1 MLTISTR
8 TSGRTCDGLSR
19 RDFVRAGI
27 LGSTALSLPVLF
39 RTQCASA
46 SSAGFVKDK
55 SVIFLFLAGGPS
67 QYETFDPKMTAPRE
81 IRGVTGEVATKLPGV
96 TFAGKFPQM
105 ARHADKLAIVRSFKP
120 DGAGIHEAET
130 IRMLT
135 GGTVEPRDN
144 KMTGDGASIGA
155 IHARIRGLNHPVT
168 GVPAY
173 AFLEAPELDEFY
185 INFFLS
191 CAQQGSA
198 PGSLGPAYAPFTP
211 TGSGP
216 GIENLKLN
224 ISADRLADRRQ
235 LLAAFDRINRDADDS
250 GMMSGLDRFSQ
261 QAFNVLSGD
270 TVRKA
275 LDLSL
280 EDRHTLARYDTASH
294 IVYGHQD
301 KRLSGASKLG
311 TQMLTARRLCE
322 AGCRFVTVASSGW
335 DMHGDGNNP
344 NVLRGTEMLGPPLDH
359 AVAAFLEDVE
369 ARGFTNDIL
378 LVITGEF
385 GRSPQLD
392 NNAGRGHWGGICPL
406 VLAGGGLKTGQ
417 VVGQSAKNG
426 DVPATEPITIRDL
439 MATITHTVFDVGQLR
454 LQAQLP
460 REIIRL
466 TETGRPIEQLL
477 G

>member
-1 MLTISTR
+1 MLTISSPSSAR
-8 TSGRTCDGLSR
+8 SCDGLSR
-19 RDFVRAGI
+19 RDFVRAGA
-27 LGSTALSLPVLF
+27 LGATGLTLPFLL
-39 RTQCASA
+39 RAQAASA
-46 SSAGFVKDK
+46 NPASFVKDK
-55 SVIFLFLAGGPS
+55 SVVFLFLAGGPT

-81 IRGVTGEVATKLPGV
+81 IRSVTGEIATALPGV
-96 TFAGKFPQM
+96 TFAGKFPRM
-105 ARHADKLAIVRSFKP
+105 AQHADKLAIVRSFKP
-120 DGAGIHEAET
+120 EGGGSHEAES

-155 IHARIRGLNHPVT
+155 IHSRIRGMNHPVT
-168 GVPAY
+168 GVPSY
-173 AFLEAPELDEFY
+173 AFLQAAELDEFY
-185 INFFLS
+185 INFFLN
-191 CAQQGSA
+191 CAQIGSA

-216 GIENLKLN
+216 AIENLKLH
-224 ISADRLADRRQ
+224 IAADRLTDRRQ
-235 LLAAFDRINRDADDS
+235 LLAALDRINRNADAS

-261 QAFNVLSGD
+261 QAFDVLAGD

-280 EDRHTLARYDTASH
+280 EDASTLARYDTTSYT
-294 IVYGHQD
+294 VYGHKD
-301 KRLSGASKLG
+301 RKLSGVSKLG
-311 TQMLTARRLCE
+311 TQLLTARRLCE
-322 AGCRFVTVASSGW
+322 AGSRFVTVASSGW

-359 AVAAFLEDVE
+359 AVGAFLEDLE
-369 ARGFTNDIL
+369 SRGLTNDIL

-385 GRSPQLD
+385 GRTPQLD
-392 NNAGRGHWGGICPL
+392 SNGGRGHWGGICPL
-406 VLAGGGLKTGQ
+406 VLAGGGLRTGQ

-439 MATITHTVFDVGQLR
+439 MATITHTIFDVGQMR

-466 TETGRPIEQLL
+466 TEVGRPITQLC

>member
-1 MLTISTR
+1 MLTISNP
-8 TSGRTCDGLSR
+8 TSARSCDGLLR
-19 RDFVRAGI
+19 RDFVRAGV
-27 LGSTALSLPVLF
+27 LGATGLSLPVLL
-39 RTQCASA
+39 RAQAASA
-46 SSAGFVKDK
+46 SPQSFIKDK

-81 IRGVTGEVATKLPGV
+81 IRSVTGEVATNLPGV
-96 TFAGKFPQM
+96 TFAGMFPQM

-120 DGAGIHEAET
+120 EGGGSHEAES

-155 IHARIRGLNHPVT
+155 IHARIRGMNHPVT

-173 AFLEAPELDEFY
+173 AFLQAPELDEFY

-224 ISADRLADRRQ
+224 IPADRLSDRRQ
-235 LLAAFDRINRDADDS
+235 LLSALDRINRAADNS

-261 QAFNVLSGD
+261 QAFEVLTGD
-270 TVRKA
+270 NVRKA
-275 LDLSL
+275 LDLSR
-280 EDRHTLARYDTASH
+280 EDESTLARYDTSGH
-294 IVYGHQD
+294 TVYGHKD
-301 KRLSGASKLG
+301 RNLSGVSKLG
-311 TQMLTARRLCE
+311 TQLLTARRLCE
-322 AGCRFVTVASSGW
+322 AGCRFVTIASSGW

-344 NVLRGTEMLGPPLDH
+344 NVLRGTEMLGPPLDQ

-369 ARGFTNDIL
+369 SRGLTRDIL

-385 GRSPQLD
+385 GRTPRLD
-392 NNAGRGHWGGICPL
+392 NNGGRGHWGGICPL
-406 VLAGGGLKTGQ
+406 VLAGGGLRTGQ
-417 VVGQSAKNG
+417 LVGQSARNG

-439 MATITHTVFDVGQLR
+439 MATITHAIFDVGQLR

>member
-1 MLTISTR
+1 MLTICSPTIAR
-8 TSGRTCDGLSR
+8 SCDGLSR
-19 RDFVRAGI
+19 RDFVRAGV
-27 LGSTALSLPVLF
+27 LGATGLSLPVLF
-39 RTQCASA
+39 QAQAAAASPT
-46 SSAGFVKDK
+46 SFVKDK

-81 IRGVTGEVATKLPGV
+81 IRSVTGEIATNLPGV
-96 TFAGKFPQM
+96 TFAGMFPNM

-120 DGAGIHEAET
+120 DGGGLHETES

-155 IHARIRGLNHPVT
+155 IHARIRGMNHPIT

-173 AFLEAPELDEFY
+173 AFLQAPELDEFY
-185 INFFLS
+185 ISFFLS
-191 CAQQGSA
+191 CATGLSPRQPSA
-198 PGSLGPAYAPFTP
+198 AYAPFTP
-211 TGSGP
+211 TGGGP
-216 GIENLKLN
+216 GIENLNLN
-224 ISADRLADRRQ
+224 IPAERFSDRRQ
-235 LLAAFDRINRDADDS
+235 LLSALDRINRNADNS

-261 QAFNVLSGD
+261 QAFDVLTGN

-280 EDRHTLARYDTASH
+280 EDAPTLARYDTSGH
-294 IVYGHQD
+294 TVYGHKD
-301 KRLSGASKLG
+301 RTLSGASKLG
-311 TQMLTARRLCE
+311 TQLLTARRLCE

-344 NVLRGTEMLGPPLDH
+344 NVERGTQMLGPPLDQ

-369 ARGFTNDIL
+369 ERGLTKDIL

-385 GRSPQLD
+385 GRTPQLD
-392 NNAGRGHWGGICPL
+392 KNGGRGHWGGICPL
-406 VLAGGGLKTGQ
+406 VLAGGGLRTGQ
-417 VVGQSAKNG
+417 VVGQSARNG
-426 DVPATEPITIRDL
+426 DVPATEPITILDL
-439 MATITHTVFDVGQLR
+439 MATITHTIFDVGQLR

-466 TETGRPIEQLL
+466 TEIGRPIGQLV